1 MVYEDFTLLITTQ
14 VTGWN
19 KWQHHSN
26 EWKWTSYVRSTL
38 LSSALDCRR
47 WRIIRPDCVHT
58 SSDWETAL
66 TTSRSRTDIT
76 VAAYQIRLRISTA
89 GRIFPIFTMGR
100 EMPSKI
106 AHFRGGILPP
116 HTHLMALCQGLP
128 RWAGTKKVKPIWIL
142 LRQETVSGTGS
153 GISWTI
159 CKSAPRSRQITTP
172 APHHS
177 VFLQVGCYSCHP
189 TNSVKALKAK
199 VAGELTAKSCITVAT
214 YQIRL
219 RISTAGQILPIF
231 TMGREMP
238 TKISP
243 FRGGILPPHTP
254 I

>member
-14 VTGWN
+14 ETGWN

-47 WRIIRPDCVHT
+47 WRTIRPDCVHT

-116 HTHLMALCQGLP
+116 PTHPFNGPL
-128 RWAGTKKVKPIWIL
+128 
-142 LRQETVSGTGS
+142 SGT
-153 GISWTI
+153 TQV
-159 CKSAPRSRQITTP
+159 SRYQKGKTNLDFTK
-172 APHHS
+172 AGDSEWHWQWHQ
-177 VFLQVGCYSCHP
+177 LDHMQVCTS
-189 TNSVKALKAK
+189 L
-199 VAGELTAKSCITVAT
+199 
-214 YQIRL
+214 
-219 RISTAGQILPIF
+219 
-231 TMGREMP
+231 
-238 TKISP
+238 
-243 FRGGILPPHTP
+243 
-254 I
+254 